1 MTMKR
6 HYSYL
11 LLKPDGIRFLND
23 ICQGIEQ
30 QYESVRYYAIN
41 DFRELIRKLYHKH
54 YEEKGEKFS
63 KLFDSFLYG
72 INEVF
77 GNESVLILV
86 GNSKRS
92 YEELVQSVFDNK
104 IEIRNKYTN
113 NKVGLVTDYGNERR
127 YLKILSE
134 SGDETRQRI
143 MDSIGS
149 YRINNMN
156 IIHCPDPTI
165 ATTLDELQ
173 ILLNEEIIDDRNLI
187 THDMIQRMRKYQT
200 VNFQR
205 DMREEGYIGEIK
217 PDISGWIKS
226 SISNDVEEYTF

>member
-1 MTMKR
+1 MKR

-41 DFRELIRKLYHKH
+41 DFRGLIKKLYHKH
-54 YEEKGEKFS
+54 YEEKGDEFS
-63 KLFDSFLYG
+63 KLFNSLLYG

-86 GNSKRS
+86 GDSRRP

-104 IEIRNKYTN
+104 IEIRNKYIN
-113 NKVGLVTDYGNERR
+113 NRVGLVTDYGNERR

-143 MDSIGS
+143 MNSIGS
-149 YRINNMN
+149 YRINNMD
-156 IIHCPDPTI
+156 IIHCPDPAI

-173 ILLNEEIIDDRNLI
+173 ILLNEGVIDDKNLI

-226 SISNDVEEYTF
+226 SISNDADECRF